1 MAADRAPRSCTPRR
15 PPAGR
20 SCFDRTKER
29 LNHGKE
35 LFLRSLRQCNGKG
48 GRVTLNIAVSE
59 PHKAS
64 LLPSFNKELCPLCY
78 ENLMAAIA
86 EALSKPN
93 QVPAARLVQA
103 DVGTLIDSP
112 GTGGAIKDTRE
123 RMAWHGGAAGPRSQS
138 RHRERPSLKKFV
150 SD

>member
-1 MAADRAPRSCTPRR
+1 MARSYFCDHCDS
-15 PPAGR
+15 AMA
-20 SCFDRTKER
+20 
-29 LNHGKE
+29 
-35 LFLRSLRQCNGKG
+35 KG

-103 DVGTLIDSP
+103 DVGTLIDP
-112 GTGGAIKDTRE
+112 RFAFIVNDNVTE
-123 RMAWHGGAAGPRSQS
+123 RAL
-138 RHRERPSLKKFV
+138 LKK
-150 SD
+150 SASSSAGRKRAM